1 MSFESNWANTSE
13 VVRNHYNSREVEDH
27 FGANPKTEGVIS
39 QTEYTFD
46 FDKLPAASLGE
57 MEKLIP
63 DNSFIKDVYFE
74 TIAAFVGG
82 TSYDIDLVTTAGGAI
97 GSGTDKIFDALVTAD
112 INADGEWRSS
122 RAHAGTNSGNALD
135 IAVTSPA
142 QLQVVATG
150 TFTAGKARMII
161 EYMVPT
167 T

>member
-1 MSFESNWANTSE
+1 MAFESNWANTSD
-13 VVRNHYNSREVEDH
+13 VVRNHYNAREVDDK
-27 FGANPKTEGVIS
+27 FGGDPKTEGVIR
-39 QTEYTFD
+39 QTEWTFSYD
-46 FDKLPAASLGE
+46 DLPVSGLGQ

-63 DNSFIKDVYFE
+63 DNSWIKDCYIE
-74 TIAAFVGG
+74 TIEAFVGG

-97 GSGTDKIFDALVTAD
+97 GSGEDKLFDLLATAEV
-112 INADGEWRSS
+112 NVVGEWRSS
-122 RAHAGTNSGNALD
+122 RTHGGTNSANALD
-135 IAVTSPA
+135 IAVVSPA